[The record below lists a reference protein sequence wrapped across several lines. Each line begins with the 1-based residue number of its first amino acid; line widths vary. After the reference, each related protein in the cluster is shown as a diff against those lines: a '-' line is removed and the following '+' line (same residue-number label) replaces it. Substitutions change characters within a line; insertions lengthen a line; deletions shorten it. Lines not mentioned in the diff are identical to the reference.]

1 MASSQVLSAQSSQVI
16 ANITVITAGH
26 TAALQN
32 VSLLPRL
39 GQAQVIRVKFLV
51 DATTQMEAEIILYDA
66 AFEDYGL
73 HGELKKKGG
82 KEKQDAPKEK
92 F

>member
-1 MASSQVLSAQSSQVI
+1 MI
-16 ANITVITAGH
+16 ANVSVITPAH

-32 VSLLPRL
+32 VALLPRL
-39 GQAQVIRVKFLV
+39 GQAQVIRVKFIV
-51 DATTQMEAEIILYDA
+51 DATIELETEIILYDS

-73 HGELKKKGG
+73 HGELKKKKGQ
-82 KEKQDAPKEK
+82 KMDAPKEK